1 MTKQCDQ
8 THYAPACVDPD
19 CWVHKMAKLRQTVTA
34 GVVSAE
40 EAKET
45 AGLVGEIPP
54 LRLLILPHEADYLAR
69 LISVDHQRMIVD
81 LDHARAYGSRNFQ
94 PPAEYEYAS
103 SLLHSLAMARTSATI
118 EAMEALEEQRADTAA
133 LAEAKPG
140 GSA

>member
-1 MTKQCDQ
+1 MNENDIAARLAALKIRCDGN
-8 THYAPACVDPD
+8 HGGPPCADPE
-19 CWVHKMAKLRQTVTA
+19 CWAR
-34 GVVSAE
+34 E
-40 EAKET
+40 EP
-45 AGLVGEIPP
+45 GLVGEIPP

-118 EAMEALEEQRADTAA
+118 EALEALEEQRQDTAA